1 MWRYGAVALLGAA
14 LIDVAAAQATT
25 LSASTSYVPTNTWVP
40 QAQCSQAGGGA
51 GGYYQDS
58 IGTYWEVQC
67 AQAFSGTTY
76 YDNGAYVG
84 TNGQGIGACFWG
96 CSNRIGCVG
105 FTYTGSVTS
114 ANVGSGRC

>member
-1 MWRYGAVALLGAA
+1 MRRFGVVALLGASLFDYA
-14 LIDVAAAQATT
+14 YAQVTT
-25 LSASTSYVPTNTWVP
+25 LSAATSYTPTQTWAP
-40 QAQCSQAGGGA
+40 LSTCTQNGQPGGF
-51 GGYYQDS
+51 YQDS

-67 AQAFSGTTY
+67 GQRFSGTAY
-76 YDNGAYVG
+76 YDNNNFVG

-96 CSNRIGCVG
+96 CSNRVGCVG